1 MRFNQDELF
10 DEIAPAGTY
19 LARITAAREAT
30 SRHGNP
36 MVTVWLRLVDKRGA
50 GRSVADYF
58 VTAGVRPS
66 ALAVARRR
74 LLALCR
80 ACGLDP
86 QPDVELDLEQL
97 LDRGVQVDVDVT
109 PGERGPRNVAL
120 RYRPAPP
127 A

>member
-1 MRFNQDELF
+1 MRFHQDELF
-10 DEIAPAGTY
+10 DEIAPPGTY

-58 VTAGVRPS
+58 VTGGVRPS
-66 ALAVARRR
+66 AIAVARKR

-80 ACGLDP
+80 VCGLDV
-86 QPDVELDLEQL
+86 QPDVDLDLAQL
-97 LDRGVQVDVDVT
+97 LDRAVLVDVDVSA
-109 PGERGPRNVAL
+109 GERGPRNVAL
-120 RYRPAPP
+120 RYRPAPT